1 MCVCVTGHQKSE
13 TVSSASESGTSE
25 TSADQHR
32 PELKDQFFQCSDWFL
47 QSVYQDMH
55 GQPGQQGQVSG
66 FVFYNCLHYIYN
78 MFTSISVLVTAE
90 TCSVAL
96 QIQSLY
102 QIVFVFGCLFTS
114 TFLKVSHIGFLFT
127 RQTAHMCPWLNCRQR
142 PCLLAELHCD
152 LYGAH
157 TRQELHFK
165 LEGQRGLGQLFTSQV
180 KGRKVGRGQW
190 EGLVVWVEL
199 HYNSLFSLEPPERG
213 NGCRQQSQCDEI
225 SKLHM

>member
-1 MCVCVTGHQKSE
+1 MFVCVCVTGHQKSE

-32 PELKDQFFQCSDWFL
+32 PELKDQFFQCPDWFL

-142 PCLLAELHCD
+142 PCLLASYTAICMVHIRDRNYISSWRVSGGWGNCLHPRSRAGRWAGGSGRD
-152 LYGAH
+152 L
-157 TRQELHFK
+157 
-165 LEGQRGLGQLFTSQV
+165 
-180 KGRKVGRGQW
+180 
-190 EGLVVWVEL
+190 
-199 HYNSLFSLEPPERG
+199 
-213 NGCRQQSQCDEI
+213 
-225 SKLHM
+225 